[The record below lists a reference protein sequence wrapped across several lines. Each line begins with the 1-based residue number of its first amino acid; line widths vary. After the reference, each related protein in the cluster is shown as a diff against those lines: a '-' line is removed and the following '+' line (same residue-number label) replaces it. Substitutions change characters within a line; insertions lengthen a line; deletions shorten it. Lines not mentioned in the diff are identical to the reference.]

1 MNSEQLCVV
10 YITDINL
17 CLRKDNIPS
26 NGKGGPTAA
35 VESACD
41 CIKAKIQP
49 YTFDQISKNNTE
61 VLDALYNAEILVID
75 ISGWNEIAVV
85 LYHLGVR
92 ESLKSTVN
100 IVLVCADDVDLV
112 RSLPTFEE
120 PNLLVPYVE
129 DEEGSTR
136 FVDADR
142 MHLLNGEVVSVRSK
156 IMASLSSLSS
166 RLKECFM
173 NAQKETRLHLTYQF
187 VKELRSDRETLKDDE
202 LREKLRKMRRRLDDP
217 RLLSPDSLL
226 NMFLSYMHVEAY
238 LEMISLVE
246 AIQGL
251 QNYQHLL
258 EPPIIRYYYAFAL
271 NRRNGKGDREK
282 ALSIIKDIIST
293 CKQPSPDFYGLEGRI
308 HKDRFVESN
317 YTDRESLEKAIE
329 SYRIGFQESSSDY
342 LGINLAT
349 LLVIGGADR
358 SNKELATVCNML
370 YINAGRKGN
379 LQDLQDYW
387 DVATFF
393 EVSVLRGDYS
403 GAAKAAK
410 CMHNLNPPSWHL
422 NSTLRNIRLILRAQK
437 IKADTTLKDME
448 LFNFWLEFFQECI
461 ESPAKK
467 DTTDGAKEKKA
478 DGDQSKDVNTS
489 ETPSSPQPR
498 ILFPVLLVDMSGEEP
513 IPAHLHLHAHSD
525 KPNMR
530 VCYLDG
536 SRQPPLKTST
546 HRAATPVVFTFAD
559 ENPSENAETPQIP
572 NLLLNQTYDLVFYE
586 DDIKGFSLNPKDKR
600 NLYFFTVQAE
610 DYSIYFPC
618 EYSRTEFLAS
628 IRAALSAYDSYLVD
642 EHEDDKP
649 IQFVYETDENGHPIV
664 LGSGSFGTV
673 YAGRELSREVK
684 IAIKE
689 IKNIPQKDLQPLIEE
704 INLQSRL
711 NHTNIVCYLGSV
723 YEDGVLKILM
733 EHVPGGSLSFL
744 LKKIG
749 GLRDETVSH
758 YSSQILE
765 GLRYLHASKIVHRDI
780 KGDNILVNMYRG
792 ELKIA
797 DFGASK
803 RLGGL
808 IRKAGTVTGTMRFM
822 APELIN
828 ASKDGYG
835 YPADIWSFGCTVVEM
850 VTGKLPYHDLDAF
863 AAFYRA
869 GYYSAHPDI
878 PEDLPEPCKAF
889 IKRCFEIDPE
899 KRASADELL
908 TDPFINMYKRHK
920 VRQQPKRGASP
931 RPSDS
936 PAPISQTGS
945 NTLQKLHSESQG
957 EKRKIPPFSAL
968 PDRIHSIKTPDISIP
983 HARAFS
989 TATSQTAPILQG
1001 SQQELS
1007 PLKTLDLPIYN
1018 ISTPPRRRPEQR
1030 HMRERASYGG
1040 TSTAVLFNPDEAFRS
1055 PEFDFG
1061 LSGTSKI
1068 SAHSYT
1074 TASPVSGSIQSP
1086 DNFNIIKSMDEAKKQ
1101 LSSALM
1107 QSKQAVLTWWE
1118 KQTTSVARL
1127 PATPMSHSRGP
1138 SDDYD
1143 CTVSGSLPS
1152 SAPTSPNYLTNS
1164 RERDERDLIE
1174 CMFNFLIDALNGSDS
1189 LQSLNRLFKS
1199 AIRNAETRV
1208 PAGSLSNR
1216 RAPMLGNLVHRIST
1230 SFSFDEG
1237 HPACELAFVSVV
1249 SRILQQQ
1256 KRQRHQ
1262 QQQTAEEENGTSEDV
1277 VQQLVCFIERAWYAL
1292 SRTLPKPLTD
1302 GGQCQQKPHQML
1314 TWIKLIGDIANE
1326 ALDQLALQDPST
1338 ILRRTKTISA
1348 GQRLD
1353 LMPQV
1358 NTKRA
1363 RSLKPTL
1370 TPSAS
1375 FSGNTASS
1383 PWLPSIRRVQLIS
1396 PSQSP
1401 SAKLP
1406 THPPPLPSSPTDS
1419 QLTGADSE
1427 ENYGRADVNGVLD
1440 EPASPRPRTLFGR
1453 RMQLR
1458 RNAHP
1463 PRYVKRNPTTTTGST
1478 SSASAV
1484 SPKFEW
1490 KHQVN
1495 SEVAALMELK
1505 RMSLQIIEEIGEAT
1519 KTYNQLLRSELERKE
1534 AYIASLER
1542 LAASAAPTGN
1552 LDGVAHTYT
1561 GISTGFSS
1569 LSKWLGELGIPMEDI
1584 EIITGHKFD
1593 QNDFLE
1599 LITKEDLWRLGI
1611 TGGSVL
1617 RIWGALCQL
1626 RRKFLSDQTNRKP
1639 CD

>member
-1 MNSEQLCVV
+1 F
-10 YITDINL
+10 
-17 CLRKDNIPS
+17 R
-26 NGKGGPTAA
+26 
-35 VESACD
+35 
-41 CIKAKIQP
+41 
-49 YTFDQISKNNTE
+49 
-61 VLDALYNAEILVID
+61 
-75 ISGWNEIAVV
+75 
-85 LYHLGVR
+85 
-92 ESLKSTVN
+92 
-100 IVLVCADDVDLV
+100 
-112 RSLPTFEE
+112 
-120 PNLLVPYVE
+120 
-129 DEEGSTR
+129 
-136 FVDADR
+136 
-142 MHLLNGEVVSVRSK
+142 
-156 IMASLSSLSS
+156 
-166 RLKECFM
+166 
-173 NAQKETRLHLTYQF
+173 
-187 VKELRSDRETLKDDE
+187 
-202 LREKLRKMRRRLDDP
+202 
-217 RLLSPDSLL
+217 
-226 NMFLSYMHVEAY
+226 
-238 LEMISLVE
+238 
-246 AIQGL
+246 
-251 QNYQHLL
+251 
-258 EPPIIRYYYAFAL
+258 
-271 NRRNGKGDREK
+271 
-282 ALSIIKDIIST
+282 
-293 CKQPSPDFYGLEGRI
+293 
-308 HKDRFVESN
+308 
-317 YTDRESLEKAIE
+317 
-329 SYRIGFQESSSDY
+329 
-342 LGINLAT
+342 
-349 LLVIGGADR
+349 
-358 SNKELATVCNML
+358 
-370 YINAGRKGN
+370 
-379 LQDLQDYW
+379 
-387 DVATFF
+387 
-393 EVSVLRGDYS
+393 
-403 GAAKAAK
+403 
-410 CMHNLNPPSWHL
+410 
-422 NSTLRNIRLILRAQK
+422 
-437 IKADTTLKDME
+437 
-448 LFNFWLEFFQECI
+448 
-461 ESPAKK
+461 
-467 DTTDGAKEKKA
+467 
-478 DGDQSKDVNTS
+478 
-489 ETPSSPQPR
+489 
-498 ILFPVLLVDMSGEEP
+498 
-513 IPAHLHLHAHSD
+513 
-525 KPNMR
+525 
-530 VCYLDG
+530 
-536 SRQPPLKTST
+536 
-546 HRAATPVVFTFAD
+546 
-559 ENPSENAETPQIP
+559 
-572 NLLLNQTYDLVFYE
+572 
-586 DDIKGFSLNPKDKR
+586 
-600 NLYFFTVQAE
+600 
-610 DYSIYFPC
+610 
-618 EYSRTEFLAS
+618 
-628 IRAALSAYDSYLVD
+628 
-642 EHEDDKP
+642 
-649 IQFVYETDENGHPIV
+649 
-664 LGSGSFGTV
+664 
-673 YAGRELSREVK
+673 
-684 IAIKE
+684 
-689 IKNIPQKDLQPLIEE
+689 
-704 INLQSRL
+704 
-711 NHTNIVCYLGSV
+711 
-723 YEDGVLKILM
+723 
-733 EHVPGGSLSFL
+733 
-744 LKKIG
+744 
-749 GLRDETVSH
+749 
-758 YSSQILE
+758 
-765 GLRYLHASKIVHRDI
+765 
-780 KGDNILVNMYRG
+780 
-792 ELKIA
+792 
-797 DFGASK
+797 
-803 RLGGL
+803 
-808 IRKAGTVTGTMRFM
+808 
-822 APELIN
+822 
-828 ASKDGYG
+828 
-835 YPADIWSFGCTVVEM
+835 
-850 VTGKLPYHDLDAF
+850 
-863 AAFYRA
+863 
-869 GYYSAHPDI
+869 
-878 PEDLPEPCKAF
+878 
-889 IKRCFEIDPE
+889 
-899 KRASADELL
+899 
-908 TDPFINMYKRHK
+908 
-920 VRQQPKRGASP
+920 
-931 RPSDS
+931 
-936 PAPISQTGS
+936 
-945 NTLQKLHSESQG
+945 LHSESQG